1 MAIYKR
7 KPEQVEA
14 ILFTGQI
21 LDAMP
26 DWAQQAITVGY
37 YGRNGAPASLAVLSR
52 RGIVTAWQDKDY
64 LVRYQDGMID
74 VIRRDKFEEQYE
86 EAKHGEN

>member
-7 KPEQVEA
+7 KPEQVDA
-14 ILFTGQI
+14 FLFSGQI
-21 LDAMP
+21 LDEMP
-26 DWAQQAITVGY
+26 DWARKAITVGY
-37 YGRNGAPASLAVLSR
+37 YGGNRVPASLAVLSR
-52 RGIVTAWQDKDY
+52 RGIVTAWQDEDY

-74 VIRRDKFEEQYE
+74 VVRKDKFEEQYE

>member
-7 KPEQVEA
+7 KPEQVDA
-14 ILFTGQI
+14 FLFSGQI
-21 LDAMP
+21 LDEMP
-26 DWAQQAITVGY
+26 DWAREAITVRY
-37 YGRNGAPASLAVLSR
+37 YCRSGVPALAVLSR

-74 VIRRDKFEEQYE
+74 VIRKDKFEEQYE